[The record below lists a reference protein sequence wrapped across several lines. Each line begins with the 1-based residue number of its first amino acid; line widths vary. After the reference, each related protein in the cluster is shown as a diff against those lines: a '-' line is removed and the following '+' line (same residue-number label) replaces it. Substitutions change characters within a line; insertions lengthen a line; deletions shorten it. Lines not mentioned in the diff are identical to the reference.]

1 MKAFDK
7 VAHGKLL
14 QKLRA
19 YGIDGNLHAWINAFL
34 TNRRQRVTVN
44 GANSCWEPVT
54 SGVPQGS
61 VLGPLLFVVFIN
73 DMPEVV
79 DSNSLLVMFADDAK
93 LSREFVNLNDRETE
107 QDDVNNLTEWAKDNG
122 MAHHPDK
129 CHVLKIGERELTLND
144 LFEPYRLNNEIMD
157 IVHEEKD
164 LGVII
169 DQDLT
174 FEEHMAEKV
183 KKANQKIGI
192 IRRSFMHLDAQMFL
206 QLYKALIRPH
216 LEYAN
221 QVWAPRLAKHITL
234 IENVQRRATKLV
246 PGLADLEYEDRLR
259 KLNLPTLAYRRLRG
273 DLIEVFKIMTGKYD
287 PEVCEGLIARREGER
302 STGHPHKIF
311 KERPQHDLRK
321 HSFPHRV
328 VDLWNRRRMG
338 GVVKA
343 ETVKEFE
350 ARLDL
355 VLSNQD
361 IYYNYNASTQF
372 MQLANV
378 LFDEQI
384 REVEENAEDPES

>member
-1 MKAFDK
+1 M
-7 VAHGKLL
+7 
-14 QKLRA
+14 
-19 YGIDGNLHAWINAFL
+19 
-34 TNRRQRVTVN
+34 
-44 GANSCWEPVT
+44 
-54 SGVPQGS
+54 
-61 VLGPLLFVVFIN
+61 
-73 DMPEVV
+73 
-79 DSNSLLVMFADDAK
+79 
-93 LSREFVNLNDRETE
+93 
-107 QDDVNNLTEWAKDNG
+107 
-122 MAHHPDK
+122 
-129 CHVLKIGERELTLND
+129 HV
-144 LFEPYRLNNEIMD
+144 
-157 IVHEEKD
+157 
-164 LGVII
+164 
-169 DQDLT
+169 
-174 FEEHMAEKV
+174 
-183 KKANQKIGI
+183 
-192 IRRSFMHLDAQMFL
+192 DAQMFL
-206 QLYKALIRPH
+206 QLYMALIRPH

-221 QVWAPRLAKHITL
+221 QVWAPHLAKHITL